1 MDEIKTFEF
10 HRVIGGDNGL
20 YQETVASVKRRV
32 AAVTGFDIYAIQ
44 LMEGEST
51 SFTVGE
57 ERYRYCPRINFTVNG
72 HGWVTDFARLER
84 APQFDDAP
92 EGARADA

>member
-10 HRVIGGDNGL
+10 CHVIDGGDEL
-20 YQETVASVKRRV
+20 YEETVASVKRRV
-32 AAVTGFDIYAIQ
+32 VAVTGFDIYAIRP
-44 LMEGEST
+44 MGGHAAV
-51 SFTVGE
+51 FTVGGK
-57 ERYRYCPRINFTVNG
+57 RYRYCTRIGFTVNG

>member
-10 HRVIGGDNGL
+10 HRVIGSDNL
-20 YQETVASVKRRV
+20 YGETLASVKRRI
-32 AAVTGFDIYAIQ
+32 AAVTGFDICAIYPIK
-44 LMEGEST
+44 GDNDG
-51 SFTVGE
+51 FTVGE
-57 ERYRYCPRINFTVNG
+57 ERYRYCTRVFFTVNG
-72 HGWVTDFARLER
+72 HGWATDFARLER